1 MLQPA
6 EHDLRLTNV
15 CYYIERRMQN
25 ACQISKTKFFAK
37 TLSHYLFSQ
46 NNLSLTMLWIHLWI
60 SLVISRFQ
68 TEQFA
73 LIDTEYFD
81 QNCPYTECLCV
92 PYLSQNRFIV
102 LTNSYTPHLTRY
114 SWRDWVP
121 IIWRISSQVF
131 SSPGLQSAK
140 LVPNKSQT

>member
-1 MLQPA
+1 MIYGWQTFAITLRGVCRMLVKYPRWNF
-6 EHDLRLTNV
+6 LR
-15 CYYIERRMQN
+15 
-25 ACQISKTKFFAK
+25 K
-37 TLSHYLFSQ
+37 LSVIICFHKII
-46 NNLSLTMLWIHLWI
+46 NLSLTMLWIHLWI